1 VGAKSSMTPTCAE
14 DECYALQTKTCEP
27 IADPYV
33 CKMGDP
39 SGMCGKYVGVAE
51 YLDEPLGHCYWKK
64 SDAYTCNEDRKSC
77 AKAGGGS
84 NNCEYYYGKV
94 TNTICPNTVL
104 PQFGETDFCTI
115 GLKQKTAVNQGEWC
129 YNQKENICENMYVPY
144 DVPGYGGKGYYECV
158 LEKNKCKPKRSVGED
173 GISKDVFNFCAD
185 VCLAVSATKLTHNGE
200 SCSAQPDATTAAELK
215 MWRVLNQTECESFSR
230 DVTLTG
236 VADAQTTI
244 YPCIW
249 QGAVNGVNNS
259 NCHPDYNPPTAACHC
274 VSGSE
279 PCIDQAPWLCS
290 GTPTICEQMALPDG
304 L

>member
-1 VGAKSSMTPTCAE
+1 MGRIFARTCTFRTMFLGMAAKGTTSASWRTTNASPKGVWAKTEFPKTSST
-14 DECYALQTKTCEP
+14 
-27 IADPYV
+27 
-33 CKMGDP
+33 
-39 SGMCGKYVGVAE
+39 
-51 YLDEPLGHCYWKK
+51 
-64 SDAYTCNEDRKSC
+64 
-77 AKAGGGS
+77 
-84 NNCEYYYGKV
+84 
-94 TNTICPNTVL
+94 
-104 PQFGETDFCTI
+104 F
-115 GLKQKTAVNQGEWC
+115 
-129 YNQKENICENMYVPY
+129 
-144 DVPGYGGKGYYECV
+144 
-158 LEKNKCKPKRSVGED
+158 
-173 GISKDVFNFCAD
+173 
-185 VCLAVSATKLTHNGE
+185 
-200 SCSAQPDATTAAELK
+200 AQPDATTAAELK

-290 GTPTICEQMALPDG
+290 GTPTICEQEALDIG